1 MKPRI
6 TFESWVAMDDGR
18 LLDEKERHRMSMPW
32 RIWELALAKL
42 NNYGHAPFCKDE
54 LVKLACGTVDRANV
68 QAVKRGMKTLADM
81 GRIAPVG
88 DGGSTLL
95 CIRVNAEYAQRAVGK
110 GGYKYVCSE
119 PGHMGDVKVTAYDP
133 GGTIPLPGGTDDV
146 PPAQNHGTDDD
157 GSVRGAQSD
166 ITTAQKTCRPWD

>member
-1 MKPRI
+1 MMKPKI

-18 LLDEKERHRMSMPW
+18 LLAEKERSRMSMPW

-54 LVKLACGTVDRANV
+54 LVKLACGAVNRANV

-88 DGGSTLL
+88 DGGSTVL
-95 CIRVNAEYAQRAVGK
+95 CIRVNADITQRAVGK

-119 PGHMGDVKVTAYDP
+119 PSHMGDLKVTAYDP
-133 GGTIPLPGGTDDV
+133 GGIIPPPGGTDGVSATHDEHAV
-146 PPAQNHGTDDD
+146 VAPPEAGTSQN
-157 GSVRGAQSD
+157 A
-166 ITTAQKTCRPWD
+166 CRPWD

>member
-1 MKPRI
+1 MKPKI
-6 TFESWVAMDDGR
+6 TFESWVAMDNER
-18 LLDEKERHRMSMPW
+18 LLAEKERSRMSMPW
-32 RIWELALAKL
+32 RIWELALARL

-54 LVKLACGTVDRANV
+54 LVKLACGTAGRANV

-81 GRIAPVG
+81 GRIAPPG

-119 PGHMGDVKVTAYDP
+119 SSHMGDVKVTVYDP
-133 GGTIPLPGGTDDV
+133 GGTIPPHDGTDDA
-146 PPAQNHGTDDD
+146 PAAQNHGTDDD
-157 GSVRGAQSD
+157 RSVRDAQPD
-166 ITTAQKTCRPWD
+166 ITPAQNTCRPWE